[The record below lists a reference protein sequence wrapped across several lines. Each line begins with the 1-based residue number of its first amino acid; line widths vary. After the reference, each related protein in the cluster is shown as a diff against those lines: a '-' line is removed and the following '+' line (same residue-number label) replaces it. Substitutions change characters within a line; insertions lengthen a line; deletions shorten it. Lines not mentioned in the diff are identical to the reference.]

1 MALSRGS
8 RLLYDW
14 LKEQNAGTIVS
25 YENLM
30 EVTGWSRTSLLT
42 YIGKNKFAPF
52 LTKVD
57 GYKLKVVLN
66 GSEVT
71 EQYFDETF
79 TQTAPRQIALAPGD
93 RLEGQNGAYTLEE
106 PIGEGAI
113 GKVWMVRTQQQQRH
127 AAKIML
133 PRTDLL
139 LSSKMPDIR
148 ERFRREANYG
158 KTIDHPNVVDYL
170 DVGQTERNPFL
181 IMELANRSVADSLKA
196 DGAIIE
202 EDVAEIS
209 LMALES
215 SDPAMGMSTHG
226 GERRVCHGAPATRRV
241 QPARKSCR
249 AVPLISPLP
258 QTTRVPASAH
268 VRHRR
273 RRTVPRVR
281 GQTPGLPPQGV
292 ALHCGKSVWS
302 RRRGTRGGGRRGCPG
317 APATAAQAHG
327 ARPAPVERDLGERP
341 GRRRGRRQRLPCHP
355 LLAQSQA
362 VISRRAALLH
372 SFSLVPLARN
382 DVNNRHRIPCI
393 NRRNH
398 HNNTRSYKL

>member
-202 EDVAEIS
+202 EDVAEIIGCCIDG
-209 LMALES
+209 LNHIHDKGHLHRDIKPANILEFAETFKLGDLGVVKW
-215 SDPAMGMSTHG
+215 SDFDPIVTQA
-226 GERRVCHGAPATRRV
+226 GAITR
-241 QPARKSCR
+241 QSIQIGSWQY
-249 AVPLISPLP
+249 ISHE
-258 QTTRVPASAH
+258 QQESAHDAKPASDVYSLGVTWIELVAGRAPMPQA
-268 VRHRR
+268 VGAR
-273 RRTVPRVR
+273 
-281 GQTPGLPPQGV
+281 QYQLPPLREGV
-292 ALHCGKSVWS
+292 AELI
-302 RRRGTRGGGRRGCPG
+302 GRMCSYS
-317 APATAAQAHG
+317 A
-327 ARPAPVERDLGERP
+327 DERP
-341 GRRRGRRQRLPCHP
+341 P
-355 LLAQSQA
+355 LKDIKA
-362 VISRRAALLH
+362 VIQ
-372 SFSLVPLARN
+372 
-382 DVNNRHRIPCI
+382 DI
-393 NRRNH
+393 
-398 HNNTRSYKL
+398 YGG